1 MAKTLLKLKQLE
13 SLTAARALESAANGA
28 ISASVTTATELA
40 FLASAASNSVTA
52 DKAAI
57 YASSGVLSAT
67 TLDATSLEVTNL
79 KAKDGSAAGS
89 IANSTGVVTLASSV
103 LTTADINGGS
113 IDGATLGA
121 AAQVTITD
129 ADMNGGSVDG
139 VIIGAASAAAGTFAA
154 LTATSFVMDSAT
166 ISLVTLKA
174 ESFADSDSALP
185 TTGAVK
191 QYVDGIQAG
200 LDVKASCAVA
210 SIASFTMAADP
221 SPSTSTLVLADG
233 EFGFDASNDRIIIDG
248 VTLTH
253 ASNVGARILV
263 KDGVNQGGTGIHQ
276 KWNGVYT
283 LGALD
288 GSTCTLTRATDFD
301 AGTEFIGAPF
311 FFIDAGTVNA
321 FHGFVASV
329 SAAPTIGTHVIPFF
343 QFTAP
348 SESQAGNGIGKTGN
362 AFDLALAELTEKA
375 ADAVAGDMIAIS
387 DSENSGVSKKISVTN
402 LVDLMDGDGLAATS
416 GVLAVDIATNPGL
429 EFNSAKLRIKMD
441 GSSLNRGAGGLKV
454 NNTGIGHS
462 QMSMLEAEINIA
474 AAAGEETG
482 NITLPNADQADV
494 TAMQGS
500 PLTQVY
506 YNGLRLS
513 KASSEVNAKGSNAA
527 HGDYFLKRHDDN
539 NIKVCFDAAD
549 YVDNDKLQVI
559 ICKTVV

>member
-79 KAKDGSAAGS
+79 KAKDGSAAGT

-129 ADMNGGSVDG
+129 ADINGGSVDG

-210 SIASFTMAADP
+210 SIASFTMVSASDTA
-221 SPSTSTLVLADG
+221 TLVLADG

-263 KDGVNQGGTGIHQ
+263 KDGVNQGGNGVLQ

-288 GSTCTLTRATDFD
+288 GATCTLTRATDFD
-301 AGTEFIGAPF
+301 GGAEFIGAPF

-329 SAAPTIGTHVIPFF
+329 SAAPTIGTHSIPFF

-362 AFDLALAELTEKA
+362 AFDLALAELAEKA
-375 ADAVAGDMIAIS
+375 ADAVAADMIAIS
-387 DSENSGVSKKISVTN
+387 DSANSGASRKISVTN

-416 GVLAVDIATNPGL
+416 GVLAVDIATDPGL
-429 EFNSAKLRIKMD
+429 EFNSNKLRVKMD

-454 NNTGIGHS
+454 NNTGIGHA
-462 QMSMLEAEINIA
+462 QMSMIEAEVNIA
-474 AAAGEETG
+474 SAAGEETG
-482 NITLPNADQADV
+482 NISVPNANQGDV
-494 TAMQGS
+494 DAMQAS

-506 YNGLRLS
+506 FNGLRLS
-513 KASSEVNAKGSNAA
+513 KASSESDAKSSTVTN
-527 HGDYFLKRHDDN
+527 GDYFLKHVN
-539 NIKVCFDAAD
+539 SNQIILCFDSDD
-549 YVDNDKLQVI
+549 YVNDDKLQVI